1 MAGLYIH
8 IPFCHS
14 KCAYCDFFSTP
25 IRKRADAYIDAL
37 RLEWDARHHE
47 LGTSTVNTI
56 YIGGGTPSIL
66 SIPMLEHLFAWLP
79 TQDVE
84 EFTIEV
90 NPEDVTDRLADF
102 LRHSPVTRVSMG
114 VQSLVD
120 SELKTIGRRHTA
132 AQAIEAAHRLR
143 HAGIDN
149 LSLDL
154 IYGLPGQTSDSWLS
168 SVKRTLELNPQH
180 LSAYSLML
188 EPGTRLWAMAQ
199 MGKFSEVPQE
209 MSEAMYHTLCRLTA
223 RHGMK
228 HYEISNFAM
237 PGFHSLHNSSY
248 WNLTPY
254 LGLGAAAHSFD
265 GITRHSNPSA
275 LHTYLAD
282 PTECFQT
289 EHLTRT
295 QRIDEYLM
303 IRLRT
308 AEGIDLSD
316 YEARWGVDECRRL
329 LHTAKPHIARNLL
342 VAAQGHLYMNQDSWL
357 LTDSVLVDLFPDE

>member
-1 MAGLYIH
+1 MSGLYIH

-14 KCAYCDFFSTP
+14 KCAYCDFYSTP
-25 IRKRADAYIDAL
+25 VRDRADAYIDAL
-37 RLEWDARHHE
+37 QLEWNARRHE
-47 LGTSTVNTI
+47 LGDSTINTI

-66 SIPMLEHLFAWLP
+66 SEQMLERLFAWLP
-79 TQDVE
+79 TQDIK
-84 EFTIEV
+84 EFTIEI

-120 SELKTIGRRHTA
+120 TELKAIGRRHTA
-132 AQAIEAAHRLR
+132 AQATEAVHRLR

-154 IYGLPGQTSDSWLS
+154 IYGLPGQTLKSWLS
-168 SVKRTLELNPQH
+168 TVEHTLELNPQH

-199 MGKFSEVPQE
+199 KGTFSEVPQE
-209 MSEAMYHTLCRLTA
+209 MSEAMYHDLCRLTA
-223 RHGMK
+223 QHGME
-228 HYEISNFAM
+228 HYEISNFAL
-237 PGFHSLHNSSY
+237 PGFRSRHNSSY

-265 GITRHSNPSA
+265 GTTRRSNPSA
-275 LHTYLAD
+275 LHTYLSD
-282 PTECFQT
+282 PAECFQT
-289 EHLTRT
+289 EHLTHT

-308 AEGIDLSD
+308 AEGIDLCD

-342 VAAQGHLYMNQDSWL
+342 VDTQGHLAMNQDSWL
-357 LTDSVLVDLFPDE
+357 LTDNVLVDLFPDE